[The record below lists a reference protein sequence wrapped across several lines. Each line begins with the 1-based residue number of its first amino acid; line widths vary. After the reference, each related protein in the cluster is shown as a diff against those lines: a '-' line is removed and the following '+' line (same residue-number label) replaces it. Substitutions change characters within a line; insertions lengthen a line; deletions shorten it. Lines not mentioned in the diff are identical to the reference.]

1 MEKILFSLAVVFSG
15 LTAGYLL
22 SVFTP
27 SLVFGSALNALTRK
41 NLQRGALFFL
51 NPVAIIGSIWMLD
64 LKHIE
69 LFVMPLMG
77 ILAIST
83 GGAAALLIARMIKLT
98 RRETGAFFCS
108 GGFTNIGSIGALV
121 CYAFLGEQGFALV
134 PLYKIFEELSY
145 YSIGFPVAKSFSES
159 ASGGKKQRKNIFK
172 DPFILAALGSMA
184 AGFMLNLSGLERPAF
199 YGSVNALIIPAA
211 SFMLL
216 VSIGMALQFSRMKG
230 HLLKALTLLPLK
242 HLFIPALTFSAALAA
257 GLGNIEDALP
267 LKVVLILSAMP
278 VGFLSLVPPALYDLD
293 IDLANTC
300 WIVSNSFM
308 IVTVPVLMV
317 LLTLF

>member
-1 MEKILFSLAVVFSG
+1 MEKILFSLAVVFTG

-41 NLQRGALFFL
+41 NLQRGALLFL
-51 NPVAIIGSIWMLD
+51 NPVAIIGSLWMLD
-64 LKHIE
+64 LKHKE

-83 GGAAALLIARMIKLT
+83 GGAAALLIARLIKLN

-121 CYAFLGEQGFALV
+121 CYAFLGEKGFALV

-159 ASGGKKQRKNIFK
+159 KTSAKKPRKNIFR

-184 AGFMLNLSGLERPAF
+184 AGFMLNLSGLERPSF
-199 YGSVNALIIPAA
+199 YGSVNALIIPVA

-230 HLLKALTLLPLK
+230 HMLKALTLLPLK
-242 HLFIPALTFSAALAA
+242 HCLFRRLLFPQPLPPAS
-257 GLGNIEDALP
+257 G
-267 LKVVLILSAMP
+267 ILRMP
-278 VGFLSLVPPALYDLD
+278 CLLRSFLSFQLCRSDSSHWSPRL
-293 IDLANTC
+293 
-300 WIVSNSFM
+300 SM
-308 IVTVPVLMV
+308 ILI
-317 LLTLF
+317 